1 MKTMQVKDNKLVVA
15 AMAAVVMAS
24 LVAAPAILA
33 KASED
38 DVAKVKVGMSP
49 DEVLQIMGRPNK
61 DQKVQEGELCR
72 LFVYRSVGRYKIVN
86 VWFDCSDKVKAVDK
100 VSG

>member
-1 MKTMQVKDNKLVVA
+1 MKKLQMKDNKLVAAALVVA
-15 AMAAVVMAS
+15 VMAS
-24 LVAAPAILA
+24 LVAAPAVLA
-33 KASED
+33 KATED

-49 DEVLQIMGRPNK
+49 DEVLQIMGRPDK

-86 VWFDCSDKVKAVDK
+86 IWFDCSDKVKAVDK
-100 VSG
+100 VGG